1 MNWVSY
7 LSVLHFSKVV
17 FFAVHQHIFFFP
29 VSLFLTPWHLSW
41 PPSVRPNPSRSAL
54 RRHPKALCSGRSGP
68 AGCWSGQTAGRFQVG
83 IAFLNSTQPV
93 QHSLVWKS
101 PMFVSVSVLSVLTS
115 KQAKSWLLA
124 KSHMKALFVLLFL
137 FFFIFIT
144 LFFTFHTL
152 YRISEFYLKK

>member
-7 LSVLHFSKVV
+7 LCHISQKSYFLPYTHTS
-17 FFAVHQHIFFFP
+17 AVHIFFFP

-101 PMFVSVSVLSVLTS
+101 TMFVLVSVLTS

-144 LFFTFHTL
+144 LFFTFCTL